1 MLLVTTTSTCR
12 SHKTDLLVFKLA
24 VAETW
29 NDPLHN
35 FSILSYSISP
45 SLFSLRIKF
54 NLGIRLAE
62 LNNFQQL
69 KVRQLQ
75 IWPINTSQLGDNCL
89 FRNCLVN
96 GKHHPLN
103 SDFFARI
110 YHQSSSL
117 SDTNGNTTST
127 GGGVNLNVRRIE
139 FDFVSAIRPAALVSK
154 SFKFIHSENLDT
166 TGKYCSTSPMLW
178 DILLLFCN

>member
-1 MLLVTTTSTCR
+1 MKHTVHFLYL
-12 SHKTDLLVFKLA
+12 
-24 VAETW
+24 
-29 NDPLHN
+29 
-35 FSILSYSISP
+35 IQ
-45 SLFSLRIKF
+45 
-54 NLGIRLAE
+54 NLTLGVRLAE

-75 IWPINTSQLGDNCL
+75 IGPCNTSQLGDNSL

-110 YHQSSSL
+110 YHQSSTQQ
-117 SDTNGNTTST
+117 SDTNIGNTTAT

-154 SFKFIHSENLDT
+154 SITFLHSENIDT
-166 TGKYCSTSPMLW
+166 TGRYCPISPM
-178 DILLLFCN
+178 F